1 MSLPHGFLDELRS
14 RISLSDVVGRKVQWD
29 LRKSNQAKGDMW
41 AQCPFHQEK
50 TASFKVDE
58 NKGFYY
64 CFGCQAKGDAISFV
78 RETENVNFIEAVEI
92 LAAEVGLPMPEFDPK
107 SKEKSDRNK
116 ILIEIMEQSVNFFR
130 LTLNSKQGKHALDY
144 LHKRG
149 LNSAVIEHFE
159 IGFAPPEQ
167 TVLTQ
172 KLLDKGYEI
181 DAIIETGMSARSDD
195 GNRYY
200 DRFRGRVMFPIRD
213 SRGRCI
219 AFGGRSLD
227 PAARAKYLN
236 SPETS
241 LFDKGRTLYNLAG
254 ARSAVGRAEP
264 LIVTEG
270 YMDVI
275 ALHSGNF
282 SGAIAPLGTAITEQQ
297 LQSMWR
303 VSPEPI
309 IALDGDK
316 AGLRA
321 AYRLI
326 DLSLPLLK
334 TGQALRFSLM
344 PEGKDPDDLIR
355 NEGSSFFRNLIEE
368 AIPMVDL
375 IWKRET
381 EGKSFDSPERR
392 ALLDKSLND
401 VIALI
406 KENNLRNHYKD
417 ALFQARRQ
425 FFGKQF
431 IGKTGFKNT
440 STVMPQIDT
449 KASFLVSADEKTAS
463 AKIRES
469 TIVAVLIKFPDLIE
483 IFYDEL
489 IMIDLVTP
497 DCDMVLKE
505 LIKLDR
511 NFTIKI
517 RDQLNEKISSDKVDK
532 LLGLSHLKIL
542 PCLRLKGTIEM
553 GQQTLK
559 EELAKLNGERG
570 LLIEVDEINNIPPEE
585 WHERDFSRLGMANN
599 AKQRTVSSVQEDTI
613 NYEQAQNGLNINR
626 EERLKLDEIRSGIS
640 FNKKKN

>member
-41 AQCPFHQEK
+41 APCPFHQEK
-50 TASFKVDE
+50 TASFHVDE

-64 CFGCQAKGDAISFV
+64 CFGCQAKGDAIGFV

-130 LTLNSKQGKHALDY
+130 LTLNSKQGKHALEY

-159 IGFAPPEQ
+159 IGFSPPDQ
-167 TVLTQ
+167 TILTQ
-172 KLLDKGYEI
+172 KLIDKGYEI

-213 SRGRCI
+213 GRGRCI

-236 SPETS
+236 SPETP

-303 VSPEPI
+303 ISPEPI

-355 NEGSSFFRNLIEE
+355 NEGPSFFKNLIEE

-381 EGKSFDSPERR
+381 DGKSFDSPERR

-406 KENNLRNHYKD
+406 KENNLRNYYKD

-469 TIVAVLIKFPDLIE
+469 TIVAVLIKFPELIE

-497 DCDMVLKE
+497 DCDLVLKE
-505 LIKLDR
+505 LIKLDP
-511 NFTIKI
+511 NSTIKI
-517 RDQLNEKISSDKVDK
+517 KDQLNEKIISDKVDK

-559 EELAKLNGERG
+559 EELAKLNSERG
-570 LLIEVDEINNIPPEE
+570 LSIEVDEINNIPPEE

>member
-41 AQCPFHQEK
+41 APCPFHQEK
-50 TASFKVDE
+50 TASFHVDE

-64 CFGCQAKGDAISFV
+64 CFGCQAKGDAIGFV

-130 LTLNSKQGKHALDY
+130 LTLNSKQGKHALEY

-167 TVLTQ
+167 TILTQ
-172 KLLDKGYEI
+172 KLIDKGYEI

-213 SRGRCI
+213 GRGRCI

-355 NEGSSFFRNLIEE
+355 NEGPSFFKNLIEE

-375 IWKRET
+375 IWRRET
-381 EGKSFDSPERR
+381 DGKSFDSPERR
-392 ALLDKSLND
+392 ALLDKSLNE

-497 DCDMVLKE
+497 DCDLVLKE
-505 LIKLDR
+505 LIKLDP
-511 NFTIKI
+511 NSTIKI
-517 RDQLNEKISSDKVDK
+517 KDQLNEKIISDKVDK

-559 EELAKLNGERG
+559 EELAKLNSERG